1 MQNLGANYKP
11 LLQPEKLRQNRLKK
25 KIPPFRLKE
34 GIPQVSRGV
43 LTAIYCSRKEQ
54 SCLLYKV
61 FFNHMKSEQL
71 REFLQMC
78 DELVKQFS
86 LELPWWSSG

>member
-11 LLQPEKLRQNRLKK
+11 LLQPEKLRQNGLKKKK

-34 GIPQVSRGV
+34 GIPQVSRGM

-54 SCLLYKV
+54 S
-61 FFNHMKSEQL
+61 
-71 REFLQMC
+71 
-78 DELVKQFS
+78 
-86 LELPWWSSG
+86 

>member
-25 KIPPFRLKE
+25 KKIPPFRLKE
-34 GIPQVSRGV
+34 GIPQVSRGM

-54 SCLLYKV
+54 S
-61 FFNHMKSEQL
+61 
-71 REFLQMC
+71 
-78 DELVKQFS
+78 
-86 LELPWWSSG
+86 

>member
-25 KIPPFRLKE
+25 KKIPPFRLKE
-34 GIPQVSRGV
+34 GIPQVSRGM

-54 SCLLYKV
+54 SWLLYK
-61 FFNHMKSEQL
+61 S
-71 REFLQMC
+71 
-78 DELVKQFS
+78 
-86 LELPWWSSG
+86 